1 MVTAKTD
8 KEKIMKKLDKEI
20 EKQTDKEIKKQTDKL
35 TYSRRDILKLRED
48 EIPPVIDS
56 FRGTYRFLSNMSAYK
71 VFYLG
76 DTYYSAEAAYQG
88 SKAVTD
94 LQRMKMVRVKRPDYA
109 RRMGRSMKQIREDWD
124 KIKLRVMYEIVKAK
138 FSQNEKL
145 QAKLL
150 ATRDRVLIEGND
162 WGDTF
167 WGMTDGEGENH
178 LGKILMRVRA
188 ELREAQN
195 DKPNKEI

>member
-1 MVTAKTD
+1 MEAAKTD
-8 KEKIMKKLDKEI
+8 KEKIMNKLDK
-20 EKQTDKEIKKQTDKL
+20 QTKKQ
-35 TYSRRDILKLRED
+35 TYSRRDILKLRDD

-88 SKAVTD
+88 SKAATD

-109 RRMGRSMKQIREDWD
+109 RRRGRSMKQIREDWD

>member
-1 MVTAKTD
+1 
-8 KEKIMKKLDKEI
+8 
-20 EKQTDKEIKKQTDKL
+20 
-35 TYSRRDILKLRED
+35 
-48 EIPPVIDS
+48 
-56 FRGTYRFLSNMSAYK
+56 
-71 VFYLG
+71 
-76 DTYYSAEAAYQG
+76 
-88 SKAVTD
+88 
-94 LQRMKMVRVKRPDYA
+94 MVRVKRPDYA